1 MHRLLDNTI
10 NFDRTNHSKPGHY
23 HRFFK
28 RTTDIIVVFIMAPI
42 AVIIII
48 PLAII
53 TSFDGSKPFYWQK
66 RVGKNG
72 RIFHM
77 LKLRSMVPNADSL
90 LNKHLQINPAAK
102 REWDDT
108 QKLRNDPRITR
119 LGRFIRK
126 TSIDELPQIWNVLK
140 GEMSMV
146 GPRPIMQSQRR
157 IYPGSEY
164 YKMRPGITGFWQVS
178 DRNECSFSKRAHFDA
193 DYLNRLSFVTDLLV
207 MLQTVKVIIRAT
219 GV

>member
-10 NFDRTNHSKPGHY
+10 NFDRTNHSKLGHY

-28 RTTDIIVVFIMAPI
+28 RITDIIVVFIMAPI

-77 LKLRSMVPNADSL
+77 L
-90 LNKHLQINPAAK
+90 
-102 REWDDT
+102 
-108 QKLRNDPRITR
+108 KLRNDPRITR

-178 DRNECSFSKRAHFDA
+178 DRNECSFSKRARFDA
-193 DYLNRLSFVTDLLV
+193 DYLNRLSFVTDLFV
-207 MLQTVKVIIRAT
+207 MLQTVMVVIRAT